1 MLGRTTQAR
10 QTRKPGAA
18 PGYTADSAH
27 AVTDAGEII
36 SGTGS
41 GTLADRHNGQ
51 TPAVFQALITG
62 QSARGRTLT
71 LISIQPRRVGD
82 HVGPFGSSRHFP

>member
-1 MLGRTTQAR
+1 M
-10 QTRKPGAA
+10 RKPGAA
-18 PGYTADSAH
+18 PDYIVGSAH

-36 SGTGS
+36 MGSGS

-51 TPAVFQALITG
+51 TLAVFQALITG

-71 LISIQPRRVGD
+71 LISIQPRRVGARRG
-82 HVGPFGSSRHFP
+82 VPGGSW